1 MTSIAAYAQAV
12 RDALA
17 GHPDREELLED
28 LDDHLTEI
36 AAESD
41 VPLEERLGPPA
52 AYAEELAAAYGGR
65 PAGRQRRRL
74 DLRRRLGD
82 LHATLLR
89 QAPYRALVGFL
100 PDLRPGWW
108 LLRGYVVALL
118 VLNLAGGGHDHIAP
132 VNPGEWVVV
141 VAIVCASVW
150 FGRRARDRAARL
162 LAVAVNVV
170 AGLGLFGGFVTAGHL
185 AGYQEEL
192 QSIRADPR
200 VIMETASGVDGEV
213 YNIKPYAKDGTPLTD
228 VYLYDQDG
236 NPVVTHPENY
246 GYSVDRSCGE
256 VILNRYPLPL
266 VADEGT
272 TGESGVTRAAPCPS
286 VSPASPMPSVPP
298 TRPETT
304 ADVTATPTPAEENPA
319 DETPTDDPTGKPAA
333 TPTPKRSH

>member
-28 LDDHLTEI
+28 LDDHLAEI

-65 PAGRQRRRL
+65 PASGQRRRL
-74 DLRRRLGD
+74 ELRRRLGD
-82 LHATLLR
+82 LHAALLR

-108 LLRGYVVALL
+108 VLRGYVVAMLL
-118 VLNLAGGGHDHIAP
+118 ANLAGGGHDHLTPENAA
-132 VNPGEWVVV
+132 EWVM
-141 VAIVCASVW
+141 VAAAVWASVW
-150 FGRRARDRAARL
+150 FGRRTRDRMTRV
-162 LAVAVNVV
+162 LAVSVNVV
-170 AGLGLFGGFVTAGHL
+170 AGLALFGGFVGAAEL
-185 AGYQEEL
+185 ASDRRQL
-192 QSIRADPR
+192 RNIQADPR
-200 VIMETASGVDGEV
+200 IIMETASGVDGEV

-236 NPVVTHPENY
+236 NPVITHPENY

-256 VILNRYPLPL
+256 PILNRYPLPL
-266 VADEGT
+266 VADPDT
-272 TGESGVTRAAPCPS
+272 TD
-286 VSPASPMPSVPP
+286 
-298 TRPETT
+298 ETT
-304 ADVTATPTPAEENPA
+304 AIATAPPPCPTASSAPLMPTAEPGATASATEAPTPADATATATP
-319 DETPTDDPTGKPAA
+319 GKPSA
-333 TPTPKRSH
+333 TPTPKRSR